1 MTVEAVLNIASDALW
16 TIIITAAPLLLLSM
30 VVGLIISIFQTVT
43 SIQEQ
48 TLTFVPKIVTIF
60 IGLLIFG
67 SYILNNIY
75 FNNGEDYFIHV
86 CCSFFWTDQ
95 YTAENK
101 TWFCVDSVFS
111 CLYGFAGTD
120 SYLFK

>member
-67 SYILNNIY
+67 SFILNNIVN
-75 FNNGEDYFIHV
+75 FMERLWSSFGEYI
-86 CCSFFWTDQ
+86 
-95 YTAENK
+95 
-101 TWFCVDSVFS
+101 
-111 CLYGFAGTD
+111 
-120 SYLFK
+120 